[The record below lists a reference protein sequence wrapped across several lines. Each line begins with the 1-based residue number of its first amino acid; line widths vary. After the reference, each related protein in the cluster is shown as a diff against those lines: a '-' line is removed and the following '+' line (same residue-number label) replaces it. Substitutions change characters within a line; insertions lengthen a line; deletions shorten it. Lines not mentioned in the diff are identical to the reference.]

1 MWRTSQERKNHN
13 ENSCKTPGGGV
24 KYPRKQTE
32 QGNAM
37 QKKVSEKLM
46 IEEETAVKWVNA
58 EPSPKW
64 QSTNE
69 EMGEL
74 KAKVQNILR
83 FG

>member
-1 MWRTSQERKNHN
+1 
-13 ENSCKTPGGGV
+13 
-24 KYPRKQTE
+24 
-32 QGNAM
+32 
-37 QKKVSEKLM
+37 M